1 MKAIITECV
10 LSAQL
15 VVFAATASAG
25 PPARAAAPADEVR
38 DLDWRTSPLD
48 LNLRGFNGERFHFH
62 CPPGKPAV
70 GLVVGT
76 RLYADNSAIC
86 PTATHAGVLRPSA
99 GGLVTIEICP
109 GSSSYRGSDHHFVTS
124 GAYEGPWGGSFIVW
138 RGATDACPASTA
150 PAAPT
155 VRAR

>member
-1 MKAIITECV
+1 MKATIIGYV
-10 LSAQL
+10 LSAY
-15 VVFAATASAG
+15 VAAIAVAASAG
-25 PPARAAAPADEVR
+25 ARQTGAAPADEVR

-62 CPPGKPAV
+62 CPPGKPAL

-86 PTATHAGVLRPSA
+86 PTAAHAGVLRPSA

-109 GSSSYRGSDHHFVTS
+109 GSSSYRGSDRHFVTS
-124 GAYEGPWGGSFIVW
+124 GAYDGPWGGSFIVW
-138 RGATDACPASTA
+138 RGATDACPRRN
-150 PAAPT
+150 P
-155 VRAR
+155 